1 MVIRFSSTPGSR
13 FVQDRRGQRWLPLVA
28 FVLLAFGAIASV
40 DAGPQTPAGRGEIHQ
55 MQSELAARFAGL
67 REEQVILAENYRQL
81 QANERQLQDGFSL
94 MLAQVQAVKEDLPAS
109 SQKVAQAE
117 PGPSNRGVVQ
127 LLNQVEALNGELNR
141 LRGQMEVLSND
152 VTNAQKRQRDM
163 YVDLDTRLRRI
174 EQGGAGKKD
183 ADNVSANVS
192 ALEERIRK
200 LEQGSATPASIPQ
213 PVTSAAAV
221 PVNPPPPAATAVAV
235 APVAA
240 PAAAP
245 AAVSP
250 PPSPAPANPGTA
262 AATTSSSSLPPASLS
277 ATDQAAIQRSYD
289 NAYSNYRLS
298 DYPSA
303 IRGFEAFLK
312 SYPKHAL
319 APNAQYWIGES
330 YAHLKQYRDAID
342 AERRLLGTYPDSAKA
357 PDALLIIGTAE
368 GSLGDNAAAR
378 RTFEE
383 LIAKYPASDAA
394 EKAKGRLAK
403 LK

>member
-1 MVIRFSSTPGSR
+1 MVIRFSSTPGMR
-13 FVQDRRGQRWLPLVA
+13 FAQDTRRQRWLPLVA
-28 FVLLAFGAIASV
+28 FVLFAFGAIASV
-40 DAGPQTPAGRGEIHQ
+40 DAGPLTPPDPGELHQ
-55 MQSELAARFAGL
+55 MQSEFAARFAGL
-67 REEQVILAENYRQL
+67 REEQFILAENYRQL

-94 MLAQVQAVKEDLPAS
+94 MLAQVQAVKEDLPAPG
-109 SQKVAQAE
+109 QKVAQAE
-117 PGPSNRGVVQ
+117 PSPSNRGVVQ

-152 VTNAQKRQRDM
+152 VNNAQKRQRDM

-183 ADNVSANVS
+183 ADNVS

-221 PVNPPPPAATAVAV
+221 PVNPPPPAAAA
-235 APVAA
+235 APVAV
-240 PAAAP
+240 PAAP
-245 AAVSP
+245 TAAASPSP
-250 PPSPAPANPGTA
+250 PPANPGTA

-289 NAYSNYRLS
+289 TAYSNYRLS

-368 GSLGDNAAAR
+368 ATLGDNPTAR
-378 RTFEE
+378 KTYEE

-394 EKAKGRLAK
+394 EKAKGRLTK

>member
-1 MVIRFSSTPGSR
+1 MVIRFSSTPGMR
-13 FVQDRRGQRWLPLVA
+13 FAQGRRGQRWLPLVA

-40 DAGPQTPAGRGEIHQ
+40 DAGPQTPADRGELHQ
-55 MQSELAARFAGL
+55 MQSEFAARFAGL
-67 REEQVILAENYRQL
+67 REDQFILAENYRQL
-81 QANERQLQDGFSL
+81 QANERQLKEGFSL
-94 MLAQVQAVKEDLPAS
+94 MLAQVQPVKEDLPAP

-117 PGPSNRGVVQ
+117 PSPGNRGVVQ

-152 VTNAQKRQRDM
+152 INNAQKRQRDM

-174 EQGGAGKKD
+174 EQGSAGKKD
-183 ADNVSANVS
+183 QDANA

-221 PVNPPPPAATAVAV
+221 PVNPPPPAATAA

-240 PAAAP
+240 PVTATAAAS
-245 AAVSP
+245 SP
-250 PPSPAPANPGTA
+250 SPANPGTA
-262 AATTSSSSLPPASLS
+262 ASTTSSSSLPPASLS

-303 IRGFEAFLK
+303 IRGFDAFLK

-378 RTFEE
+378 KTFEE

>member
-1 MVIRFSSTPGSR
+1 MVIRFSSTPGMR
-13 FVQDRRGQRWLPLVA
+13 FAQGRRGQRWLPLVA
-28 FVLLAFGAIASV
+28 FALLAFGAIASV
-40 DAGPQTPAGRGEIHQ
+40 DAGPQTPAGRGELHQ
-55 MQSELAARFAGL
+55 MQSEFAARFAGL
-67 REEQVILAENYRQL
+67 REDQFILAENYRQL
-81 QANERQLQDGFSL
+81 QANERQLKEGFSL
-94 MLAQVQAVKEDLPAS
+94 MLAQVQPVKEDLPAP

-117 PGPSNRGVVQ
+117 PSPGNRGVVQ

-152 VTNAQKRQRDM
+152 INNAQKRQRDM

-183 ADNVSANVS
+183 QDANA

-221 PVNPPPPAATAVAV
+221 PVNPPPPAATAAAA

-240 PAAAP
+240 PATATAA
-245 AAVSP
+245 ASSP
-250 PPSPAPANPGTA
+250 SPANPGTA
-262 AATTSSSSLPPASLS
+262 AAATSSSSLPPASLS
-277 ATDQAAIQRSYD
+277 STDQAAIQRSYD

-303 IRGFEAFLK
+303 IRGFDAFLK

-342 AERRLLGTYPDSAKA
+342 AERRLLGAYPDSAKA
-357 PDALLIIGTAE
+357 SDALLIIGTAE

-378 RTFEE
+378 KTFEE

-394 EKAKGRLAK
+394 EKAKGRLSK

>member
-1 MVIRFSSTPGSR
+1 MVIRFLSTPGMR
-13 FVQDRRGQRWLPLVA
+13 FAQGRPGQRWLPFVA

-40 DAGPQTPAGRGEIHQ
+40 DAGPRTPADRDELHQ
-55 MQSELAARFAGL
+55 MQSEFAARFAGL
-67 REEQVILAENYRQL
+67 REEQSIVVENYRQL
-81 QANERQLQDGFSL
+81 QANEQQLEDGFSL
-94 MLAQVQAVKEDLPAS
+94 LLAQVQAVKEELPAP

-117 PGPSNRGVVQ
+117 PSPSNRGVVQ

-141 LRGQMEVLSND
+141 LRGQMEVLTND
-152 VTNAQKRQRDM
+152 ITNAQKRQRDM

-183 ADNVSANVS
+183 ADNVSA
-192 ALEERIRK
+192 LEERIRK

-213 PVTSAAAV
+213 PVISTVTV
-221 PVNPPPPAATAVAV
+221 PVNPPPPAGAA

-240 PAAAP
+240 PATAA
-245 AAVSP
+245 AS
-250 PPSPAPANPGTA
+250 PSPSPANPGPP
-262 AATTSSSSLPPASLS
+262 AATTSSTSLPPASLS

-378 RTFEE
+378 KTFEE

>member
-1 MVIRFSSTPGSR
+1 MVIRTSSTPDFR
-13 FVQDRRGQRWLPLVA
+13 RAQIRRGRRWLPLFA
-28 FVLLAFGAIASV
+28 FLLLPFDAFAY
-40 DAGPQTPAGRGEIHQ
+40 DALNDVHEEID
-55 MQSELAARFAGL
+55 ARFAGL
-67 REEQVILAENYRQL
+67 REEQRNLAESYRRL
-81 QANERQLQDGFSL
+81 HANHQQLQDGFSV
-94 MLAQVQAVKEDLPAS
+94 MLAQVQTFQEEQAVTG
-109 SQKVAQAE
+109 QKLAQAE
-117 PGPSNRGVVQ
+117 PSPPNRGVVQ

-174 EQGGAGKKD
+174 EQCGAGKKD
-183 ADNVSANVS
+183 QENSA

-200 LEQGSATPASIPQ
+200 LEQGSATPAGIPQ
-213 PVTSAAAV
+213 PVVAAAAV
-221 PVNPPPPAATAVAV
+221 PPVNPPPPAAASA
-235 APVAA
+235 AA
-240 PAAAP
+240 PTAAATPPSTTAPNPAVAAAP
-245 AAVSP
+245 A
-250 PPSPAPANPGTA
+250 
-262 AATTSSSSLPPASLS
+262 SSSPTSLPPASLT
-277 ATDQAAIQRSYD
+277 ATDQAAIQRAYD

-303 IRGFEAFLK
+303 IRGFESFLK
-312 SYPKHAL
+312 SFPKHPL

-330 YAHLKQYRDAID
+330 YAHQRQYREAIE

-368 GSLGDNAAAR
+368 SSLGDNAAAR
-378 RTFEE
+378 KTFEE
-383 LIAKYPASDAA
+383 LIAKYPASDSA